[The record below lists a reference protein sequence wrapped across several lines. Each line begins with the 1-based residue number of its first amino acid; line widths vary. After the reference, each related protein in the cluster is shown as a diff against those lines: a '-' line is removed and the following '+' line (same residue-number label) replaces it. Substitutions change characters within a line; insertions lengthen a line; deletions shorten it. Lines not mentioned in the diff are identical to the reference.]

1 MPAHFFT
8 QRLSLRQTI
17 VVYAHG
23 DVPHAGVVGVTLG
36 VTLGVAVAVGVTV
49 GVGVKVAV
57 AGCVP
62 VGTGVAVGRIT
73 RTLNSLV

>member
-1 MPAHFFT
+1 MTA
-8 QRLSLRQTI
+8 QVAKVNQVI
-17 VVYAHG
+17 YAHG
-23 DVPHAGVVGVTLG
+23 DVPHGGVVG

-62 VGTGVAVGRIT
+62 VGTGVAVGKTT